1 MKGKILNKLNN
12 VPLSRINFIVATS
25 INKIILMEI
34 TKNNIDGDK
43 FLTFLE

>member
-25 INKIILMEI
+25 INTIILMEI